1 MKIYRLL
8 TPIILLSAAI
18 IYSFCFP
25 KAKYTS
31 PDILSQLE
39 IPYKIQ
45 NWQGEDAAE
54 EINPEDERYY
64 FVSEVFARE
73 YSCLDRNSQ
82 FTGKSAY
89 GYDAFLVILDAGNF
103 HHPRICFKGAGF
115 VMKELNDTELHILGR
130 TIKAPTLYAQKGSE
144 SLLVLYWICIDK
156 ELVNWTE
163 QKIKQLWFSMFN
175 RKKTGLMIR
184 VDIPVEKGDIES
196 SLATA
201 KEFFKEISQNIPP
214 EQIDYIFG
222 KST

>member
-8 TPIILLSAAI
+8 APIILLSTTI

-25 KAKYTS
+25 KAKYAS

-39 IPYKIQ
+39 IPYKTQ
-45 NWQGEDAAE
+45 NWQGEDTAE
-54 EINPEDERYY
+54 EINLEDERYY
-64 FVSEVFARE
+64 FISEVFIRE
-73 YSCLDRNSQ
+73 YSRLDRDSQ
-82 FTGKSAY
+82 FTGENAY
-89 GYDAFLVILDAGNF
+89 GYDALLVILDAGNF
-103 HHPRICFKGAGF
+103 HHPRVCFRGAGF
-115 VMKELNDTELHILGR
+115 VMKELNDTELHISGR
-130 TIKAPTLYAQKGSE
+130 TINAPTIYAQNGSE
-144 SLLVLYWICIDK
+144 SLLVIYWICIDK
-156 ELVNWTE
+156 KLVSWTG

-184 VDIPVEKGDIES
+184 VDIPVEGDDIES

-201 KEFFKEISQNIPP
+201 KEFLNDISQDIPP